1 MKSGLAAAISLI
13 AMFCGAA
20 SLATER
26 ADAVLAWNEI
36 MVQTTATQNP
46 FSQARLAAITQ
57 LAVFEATNAI
67 SGEYEPYLGAID
79 APPGASLEAAAVAAA
94 HRVLVH
100 YLPSSAATLDAQRA
114 TSLATILDGKE
125 KEDGIAVGEAAAQAL
140 IAARTN
146 DGSAPPQSHV
156 PASTVPGQW
165 QVTPSCPP
173 SGGILLHWG
182 NVLPFGIEA
191 SDQFRSAPPPPLA
204 SRRYA
209 ADFR

>member
-1 MKSGLAAAISLI
+1 
-13 AMFCGAA
+13 
-20 SLATER
+20 
-26 ADAVLAWNEI
+26 
-36 MVQTTATQNP
+36 
-46 FSQARLAAITQ
+46 
-57 LAVFEATNAI
+57 
-67 SGEYEPYLGAID
+67 
-79 APPGASLEAAAVAAA
+79 
-94 HRVLVH
+94 
-100 YLPSSAATLDAQRA
+100 
-114 TSLATILDGKE
+114 LDGKE

-204 SRRYA
+204 SRGYA
-209 ADFR
+209 ADFSEVKRVGSAESAARPRDRADVATWFDAVLAVAVWNPVARELAASHPSSLTAHARALALLN